1 MATPTAEEQYLLELI
16 NEARLNPYASLS
28 RYVYSFQPI
37 HSLNPDINEALN
49 FYNVSG
55 RALGDDIRALPSVG
69 ALAWNDALGT
79 SAESHSAAMIAADV
93 QSHQVDGEDAL
104 AARVRSA
111 GYTGSSALGENVYA
125 FGKSVLYAHA
135 GFFVD
140 WGDGANG
147 MQNPAGHRLNIMSA
161 NFTEVGLDVT
171 AESVKSTSVGPYVVT
186 EDFGSRGKFFVTGV
200 AYRDMDKDN
209 FYSIGEGVAGLKV
222 AIGATTATS
231 ATAGGYSLALTT
243 LGSQAITLSGG
254 GLSGSVSILASVTD
268 ANLKLDV
275 VNGNTLLTSGSIAVS
290 GFSGTIKTLGV
301 KAVTISGGAGNQD
314 IRGATADDTLDG
326 GNGDDSVYG
335 GSGNDM
341 LTGGSG
347 NDLLAGE
354 AGNDVID
361 GGDGV
366 DTVYTETTFAKVT
379 VVANRDG
386 SFMIN
391 GERTGTDTVRNVEFF
406 RFTDGQYRW
415 NASTKAMELV
425 ANTVPVAALNQT
437 VTTSVGVAKQFT
449 IGATDA
455 DGDKLT
461 YSFTSALHGN
471 VTALGDGVFSYTP
484 TAQYTGSDSIR
495 VTASDGRGGSVT
507 QSVTFTV
514 AGVNTPPTVSAAQAI
529 SVNQNVAKQV
539 TVSATDADGDKLTYV
554 AGTAQHGTVTGGTNG
569 LFTYT
574 PTKGYAGAD
583 SFSVTVD
590 DGKGGKVTQTVSIQV
605 STVQPPSSVGSSS
618 APFRL
623 FLPNGGEETIGGV
636 GTVTGT
642 NGFQDVRLEKYVGE
656 ITFDGSFNRG
666 GDIIRLP
673 GNASAFTVS
682 LLNLSTV
689 KFTTGESSFIIPIG
703 TAGTSIVF
711 DDGVRKFYYDSAAST
726 AKIGAQAITSTALQI
741 TAPTDNSPLP
751 SGTPQSGPAR
761 IFLGTGGNISVGGD
775 SALTGTSGAEKVH
788 YLHGDLSLD
797 ASFNRG
803 GDTLFLPISVGSFE
817 AYIAGGSSLVLLSDK
832 GAITIPVGSTGMTLD
847 FQGDTRILRYDA
859 GLGKILIGSQVIT
872 ATSVDTAQS
881 LGVEDGISLDVG
893 SLASPA
899 AIDLAPNGNH
909 TLTDDNTALSHVSIA
924 GFDHGDL
931 IRVTGATA
939 SDYSFTNADFN
950 GDGVYGDL
958 AIVSSTDI
966 ATNII
971 YILDAVGA
979 NDTIVDLATAKAAF
993 GADFIAFGN
1002 STSDTS
1008 ANPVTPGGQVS
1019 IDVGTPAVAKV
1030 LTLAA
1035 DTSYTLT
1042 DDANVTTHVNVQ
1054 GFNVGDVIAVT
1065 GANSADFNFANA
1077 DVNQDGVFGDLA
1089 IMLGT
1094 EAVDQIFLLN
1104 AIATNAGVFDLAS
1117 AQAAVGSSFITFA

>member
-623 FLPNGGEETIGGV
+623 FAADGLVETVGGIGTIS
-636 GTVTGT
+636 GT
-642 NGFQDVRLEKYVGE
+642 NGFQDITLTKYKGE
-656 ITFDGSFNRG
+656 LTFDASFNRG
-666 GDIIRLP
+666 GDIIRVP
-673 GNASAFTVS
+673 GAAADYSVVLVGSMVS
-682 LLNLSTV
+682 LISGET
-689 KFTTGESSFIIPIG
+689 KFSIPIG
-703 TAGTSIVF
+703 LAGVSLVF
-711 DDGVRKFYYDSAAST
+711 SDGVRNLHFDQGANA
-726 AKIGAQAITSTALQI
+726 AKIGSQTITGAPLAI
-741 TAPTDNSPLP
+741 TAPTDGTPLP
-751 SGTPQSGPAR
+751 TGANEDAR
-761 IFLGTGGNISVGGD
+761 GRVFLSPDADITLGGNHLVFGT
-775 SALTGTSGAEKVH
+775 TGLEKVH
-788 YLHGDLSLD
+788 YLKGDLALD
-797 ASFNRG
+797 GSFNRG
-803 GDTLFLPISVGSFE
+803 GDTLFLPDGASAFH
-817 AYIAGGSSLVLLSDK
+817 AYLAGSSVILTSAK
-832 GAITIPVGSTGMTLD
+832 GEITIPFGSTGIVLD
-847 FQGDTRILRYDA
+847 FLGDTRVLRYDVQS
-859 GLGKILIGSQVIT
+859 GQVMLGSQAI
-872 ATSVDTAQS
+872 TSVNANTPDQIGTS
-881 LGVEDGISLDVG
+881 DGISLDVG
-893 SLASPA
+893 TLASSVHL
-899 AIDLAPNGNH
+899 DLASGANH
-909 TLTDDNTALSHVSIA
+909 TLNDTAAGISNVQIT
-924 GFDHGDL
+924 GFDKGDM
-931 IRVTGATA
+931 IHVTGATEA
-939 SDYSFTNADFN
+939 QYSFTNGDADGN
-950 GDGVYGDL
+950 GVYGD
-958 AIVSSTDI
+958 IIITYSNGNIFNEI
-966 ATNII
+966 ALLN
-971 YILDAVGA
+971 AVEHNAYVA
-979 NDTIVDLATAKAAF
+979 NAASAKVAF
-993 GADFIAFGN
+993 GADFIDFGGGGGA
-1002 STSDTS
+1002 STPT
-1008 ANPVTPGGQVS
+1008 VPGGSNVS
-1019 IDVGTPAVAKV
+1019 LDVGSASTPKEIA
-1030 LTLAA
+1030 LDTAA
-1035 DTSYTLT
+1035 AYTLT
-1042 DDANVTTHVNVQ
+1042 DNASQVSNVLIS
-1054 GFNVGDVIAVT
+1054 GFTSNDVIHVT
-1065 GANSADFNFANA
+1065 GATSDEYSFSNGDADQN
-1077 DVNQDGVFGDLA
+1077 GVYGDL
-1089 IMLGT
+1089 IVTLSNDTTVNIIG
-1094 EAVDQIFLLN
+1094 LLN
-1104 AIATNAGVFDLAS
+1104 VLASNAMVFDAAT
-1117 AQAAVGSSFITFA
+1117 AQNAMGSEFITFG